1 VRAPDE
7 RRPPTA
13 VTDRATATARCREA
27 KRRTGLTYRQLAE
40 AAGAHP
46 VWVASVLEGQNT
58 MTAEQAAAVGALL
71 GLDDETAAAL
81 QTIPSRG
88 SVVPGAITDPVVA
101 RFQEIVSSYGTTLK
115 AVIEE
120 EFGDGIMSAIDFR
133 MDVQRKADPAGDRVV
148 VTLDGKFLPF
158 RTW

>member
-1 VRAPDE
+1 M
-7 RRPPTA
+7 
-13 VTDRATATARCREA
+13 DRDTATQRCRDA
-27 KRRTGLTYRQLAE
+27 KRRTGVTYADLAA

-58 MTAEQAAAVGALL
+58 MTAAQAAAVGMLL
-71 GLDDETAAAL
+71 DLDEETRTAL
-81 QTIPSRG
+81 QVIPSRG
-88 SVVPGAITDPVVA
+88 SVLPGAITDPVIA

-133 MDVQRKADPAGDRVV
+133 MDVVRKSDPAGDRVV

>member
-1 VRAPDE
+1 M
-7 RRPPTA
+7 
-13 VTDRATATARCREA
+13 DRETATQLCRDA
-27 KRRTGLTYRQLAE
+27 KRRSGLSYAELA
-40 AAGAHP
+40 ATVGAHP

-58 MTAEQAAAVGALL
+58 MTSEQATAVGKLL
-71 GLDDETAAAL
+71 GLADDVVDAL
-81 QTIPSRG
+81 QAIPSRG
-88 SVVPGAITDPVVA
+88 SVRPGAITDPLVA

-133 MDVQRKADPAGDRVV
+133 MDVTRKADPAGDRVV

>member
-1 VRAPDE
+1 MTTRD
-7 RRPPTA
+7 
-13 VTDRATATARCREA
+13 DATAACREA
-27 KRRTGLTYRQLAE
+27 KRRTGLTFAQIAE

-46 VWVASVLEGQNT
+46 VWVASALEGQNT
-58 MTAEQAAAVGALL
+58 MTAEQAGAVGGVL
-71 GLDDETAAAL
+71 GLDEATVQAL

-88 SVVPGAITDPVVA
+88 SVTPGAITDPIVA

-133 MDVQRKADPAGDRVV
+133 MDVQRKVDPAGDRVV
-148 VTLDGKFLPF
+148 VTLDGKFLSY

>member
-1 VRAPDE
+1 MIDR
-7 RRPPTA
+7 PTA
-13 VTDRATATARCREA
+13 TQRCRAAKTATGVSYA
-27 KRRTGLTYRQLAE
+27 KLAE

-46 VWVASVLEGQNT
+46 TWVASALEGQNP
-58 MTAEQAAAVGALL
+58 MTSAQATAVGGLL
-71 GLDDETAAAL
+71 GLDDETIEAL
-81 QTIPSRG
+81 QSVPMRG
-88 SVVPGAITDPVVA
+88 SLPPGPITDPLIA

-115 AVIEE
+115 AVIQE

-158 RTW
+158 RVW